1 MMFYDYFP
9 LIVMLILDFS
19 PNHNALCYIK
29 LTKIFL
35 NYKALQLGEIS
46 LNRTTFHNIKD
57 LVTRIFPLIVIF
69 PLFIMLLNR
78 NTDCIFTA
86 LADHRQYWSIEPI
99 ERICLKTQWI
109 HFFRNKQL
117 ANKSGRL
124 WFFAIFCNNDR
135 LAF

>member
-35 NYKALQLGEIS
+35 NFKALQLGEIS

-57 LVTRIFPLIVIF
+57 LVTTIFPLIVIF

-78 NTDCIFTA
+78 NTDCIGKINTLKFHIIFFKNINVEFSA
-86 LADHRQYWSIEPI
+86 LV
-99 ERICLKTQWI
+99 
-109 HFFRNKQL
+109 
-117 ANKSGRL
+117 RL
-124 WFFAIFCNNDR
+124 
-135 LAF
+135 